1 MDKIPSMKEKNL
13 MCRALYPG
21 TFDPIHLGHMDIA
34 IRAAAIFDEVVIGV
48 YDRPAKNLLF
58 TLEERV
64 KLASEAVK
72 DVPNIVVRP
81 YGGLTA
87 EFARQIGAKV
97 IVRGLRVGSDFE
109 WEYQMS
115 LTNRQLAPEIE
126 FVCLMTRQEHAFL
139 SSSILKE
146 VALLGG
152 DVSQM
157 APPNVIAALEQKRR
171 ELERGKGAVPLVSLR
186 D

>member
-1 MDKIPSMKEKNL
+1 

-21 TFDPIHLGHMDIA
+21 TFDPIHLGHVDIA
-34 IRAAAIFDEVVIGV
+34 IRAAAIFDDLVVGV
-48 YDRPAKNLLF
+48 YDRPSKSLLF
-58 TLEERV
+58 SLEERIE
-64 KLASEAVK
+64 LAREALRG
-72 DVPNIVVRP
+72 VPNIQVLP
-81 YGGLTA
+81 YGELTA
-87 EFARQIGAKV
+87 EFARRIGAKV
-97 IVRGLRVGSDFE
+97 IVRGLRVVSDFE

-115 LTNRQLAPEIE
+115 LTNRQIAPEIE

-157 APPNVIAALEQKRR
+157 APPNVIAALAQKRA
-171 ELERGKGAVPLVSLR
+171 ELERQRGPVPLVSLR

>member
-1 MDKIPSMKEKNL
+1 

-34 IRAAAIFDEVVIGV
+34 IRAATIFDDLVVGI
-48 YDRPAKNLLF
+48 YDRPSKSLLF
-58 TLEERV
+58 SLEERIE
-64 KLASEAVK
+64 LAREALK
-72 DVPNIVVRP
+72 DMPNIHVLP
-81 YGGLTA
+81 YGELTA
-87 EFARQIGAKV
+87 EFARRIGAKV
-97 IVRGLRVGSDFE
+97 IVRGLRVVSDFE

-126 FVCLMTRQEHAFL
+126 FICLMTRQEHAFL

-152 DVSQM
+152 DVTQM
-157 APPNVIAALEQKRR
+157 APPNVIAALARKRA
-171 ELERGKGAVPLVSLR
+171 ELEQQRGPVPLVSLR

>member
-1 MDKIPSMKEKNL
+1 

-21 TFDPIHLGHMDIA
+21 TFDPIHFGHIDIA
-34 IRAAAIFDEVVIGV
+34 IRAATIFDDLVIGV
-48 YDRPAKNLLF
+48 YDRPSKSLLF
-58 TLEERV
+58 TLEERIE
-64 KLASEAVK
+64 LAREALK
-72 DVPNIVVRP
+72 NVPNIHVLP
-81 YGGLTA
+81 YGELTA
-87 EFARQIGAKV
+87 EFARRIGAKV
-97 IVRGLRVGSDFE
+97 IVRGLRVVSDFE

-115 LTNRQLAPEIE
+115 LTNRQVAPEIE

-157 APPNVIAALEQKRR
+157 APPNVVAALQQKRA
-171 ELERGKGAVPLVSLR
+171 ELERQQGSVPLVSLR

>member
-1 MDKIPSMKEKNL
+1 
-13 MCRALYPG
+13 
-21 TFDPIHLGHMDIA
+21 MDIA
-34 IRAAAIFDEVVIGV
+34 IRAATIFDDLVVGI
-48 YDRPAKNLLF
+48 YDRPSKNLLF
-58 TLEERV
+58 SLEERIE
-64 KLASEAVK
+64 LAREALK
-72 DVPNIVVRP
+72 DTPNIHVLP
-81 YGGLTA
+81 YGELTA
-87 EFARQIGAKV
+87 EFARHIGAKV
-97 IVRGLRVGSDFE
+97 IVRGLRVVSDFE

-157 APPNVIAALEQKRR
+157 APPNVVAALQQKRA
-171 ELERGKGAVPLVSLR
+171 ELERQRGPVPLVSLR

>member
-1 MDKIPSMKEKNL
+1 

-21 TFDPIHLGHMDIA
+21 TFDPIHFGHIDIA
-34 IRAAAIFDEVVIGV
+34 IRAASIFDDLVIGI
-48 YDRPAKNLLF
+48 YDRPSKSLLF
-58 TLEERV
+58 SLEERIE
-64 KLASEAVK
+64 LAREALK
-72 DVPNIVVRP
+72 DVPNIQVLP
-81 YGGLTA
+81 YGELTA
-87 EFARQIGAKV
+87 EFARHIGAKV
-97 IVRGLRVGSDFE
+97 IVRGLRVVSDFE

-152 DVSQM
+152 DVTHM
-157 APPNVIAALEQKRR
+157 APPNVVVALARKRAELEQQ
-171 ELERGKGAVPLVSLR
+171 RGSVPLVSLR

>member
-1 MDKIPSMKEKNL
+1 MRCAI
-13 MCRALYPG
+13 YPG

-34 IRAAAIFDEVVIGV
+34 GRSASIFDELIVAV

-58 TLEERV
+58 TAEERV
-64 KLASEAVK
+64 ALARAALQGL
-72 DVPNIVVRP
+72 PNIRVMA
-81 YGGLTA
+81 YNGLTVA
-87 EFARQIGAKV
+87 FAHQVGAQA
-97 IVRGLRVGSDFE
+97 IVRGLRVISDFE
-109 WEYQMS
+109 WEYQMA

-126 FVCLMTRQEHAFL
+126 FVCLMTRQEYAFL

-157 APPNVIAALEQKRR
+157 APPNVIAALEEKRK
-171 ELERGKGAVPLVSLR
+171 ELEQNHGPVPLVSLR